1 MLCNS
6 CLVLVEPGPSCLLHK
21 ECSQYAEFF
30 HVIQDL
36 HISIYFSV
44 YVCEIAGQY
53 VFLHLPKT
61 KLVCL
66 GARIHQALKSESA
79 TIKMLG

>member
-1 MLCNS
+1 MNRMLCNS

-53 VFLHLPKT
+53 VFFAFAKDKT
-61 KLVCL
+61 GMSGGKDSP
-66 GARIHQALKSESA
+66 GP
-79 TIKMLG
+79 